1 MKDPRSSRLAPLA
14 GVIIRGD
21 FMLAIIP
28 ESVNSR
34 PARPNAKSFQFPE
47 GVTRRDRP
55 LGFQWSADYEAL
67 NALIGLPPCSSK
79 KMERVMASIV
89 VDVILAG
96 PFQRTSYSRSHD
108 FYAAPAR
115 YRETDYGYDTVVGAV
130 DRLVAAELLIEH
142 QKAASSSGGSGW
154 QSSFLGSPTL
164 YRVREIP
171 TAAHRVGEVI
181 QMKDAKSGKLIDY
194 RETRRTAAD
203 RKITEGVNAHIRN
216 ATIVL
221 DAPTIAE
228 QNAHMIRFKVDD
240 DHGEHAVYPELIELY
255 RVYNGG
261 WNLGGRYYGGWW
273 QSVRA
278 ADRKHFIVDGERV
291 VEEDYEQLHPRLLYA
306 HAGEVLLGDA
316 YTINGWERKLCKQA
330 FNTLLNAPN
339 FNKAKWSIAG
349 DVGDERTALDLIE
362 AIKRKHFRVRKF
374 FHSGIGLRLQNLD
387 SEMAKIVL
395 TEMTLRHG
403 ITVLPVH
410 DSFIVPMSAREHLL
424 CVMKEAFDR
433 VTEARRRVA

>member
-1 MKDPRSSRLAPLA
+1 MKDPRSSRLAPLT
-14 GVIIRGD
+14 GVIITGD
-21 FMLAIIP
+21 FMLATNS
-28 ESVNSR
+28 ESVN
-34 PARPNAKSFQFPE
+34 ARFTSPEAKPFQFPE

-55 LGFQWSADYEAL
+55 LGFRWSADYNAL
-67 NALIGLPPCSSK
+67 NDLIGLPPCSSN

-96 PFQRTSYSRSHD
+96 PFQRTSYSRSHE
-108 FYAAPAR
+108 FYSVPDR
-115 YRETDYGYDTVVGAV
+115 YRGTDYGYDTVVGAI

-142 QKAASSSGGSGW
+142 RKAASSSVGSGW

-171 TAAHRVGEVI
+171 TAARRRGEAI
-181 QMKDAKSGKLIDY
+181 RMKDARTGKLIDY
-194 RETRRTAAD
+194 RETRRTVAD
-203 RKITEGVNAHIRN
+203 RKVTEGVNARIRN
-216 ATIVL
+216 ATIIL

-228 QNAHMIRFKVDD
+228 QSVHVIRFKIDD
-240 DHGEHAVYPELIELY
+240 DHGVHAVYPEMTDLY

-273 QSVRA
+273 QGVRA
-278 ADRKHFIVDGERV
+278 ADRKHFVINGEKT

-306 HAGEVLLGDA
+306 HAGEVLVGDA
-316 YTINGWERKLCKQA
+316 YTIHGWDRKLCKRA
-330 FNTLLNAPN
+330 FNILLNASN
-339 FNKAKWSIAG
+339 FHEAKASIARHA
-349 DVGDERTALDLIE
+349 GDESTALKLIE
-362 AIKRKHFRVRKF
+362 AIKRRHFRVRKF

-410 DSFIVPMSAREHLL
+410 DSFIAPASERGRLISI
-424 CVMKEAFDR
+424 MKEAFDR
-433 VTEARRRVA
+433 VTEAQRKVA